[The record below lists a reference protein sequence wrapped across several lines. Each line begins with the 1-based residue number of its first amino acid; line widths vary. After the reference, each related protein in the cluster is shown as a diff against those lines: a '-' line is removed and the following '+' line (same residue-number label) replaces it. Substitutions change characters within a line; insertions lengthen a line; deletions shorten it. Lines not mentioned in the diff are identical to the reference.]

1 MTFMWY
7 VHGTK
12 YIKYN
17 SPHKIEHNKDI
28 AWCYKVNFKSN
39 LPKLETKK
47 EESYPYLFKYINCK
61 GDYQANS
68 NMCPF

>member
-1 MTFMWY
+1 MCHM
-7 VHGTK
+7 HSTK

-28 AWCYKVNFKSN
+28 TWCHKANFKSN

-47 EESYPYLFKYINCK
+47 EESYLYLFEYINYK
-61 GDYQANS
+61 GDY
-68 NMCPF
+68 